1 MIPPVADPQVSPGER
16 HVYDQCLA
24 EVIER
29 AAAAAESAKPAGY
42 AHSEI
47 TLLSPRAHGS
57 ASQTLSGKWASRMR
71 SAAAAGRRKV
81 RHTTV
86 HAFKGLESL
95 VVIVTDIGRVDGPSG
110 EALLYTAMT
119 RATEHLAVLAIEDSR
134 PVLASR
140 IMGGPTQ

>member
-81 RHTTV
+81 PAH
-86 HAFKGLESL
+86 
-95 VVIVTDIGRVDGPSG
+95 
-110 EALLYTAMT
+110 
-119 RATEHLAVLAIEDSR
+119 DS
-134 PVLASR
+134 SR
-140 IMGGPTQ
+140 IQGTGVPCRHRDRYRQS